1 MGESRGQAVVKQM
14 SSSGGSSTSSSEE
27 EWVDSQ
33 DYGRKDYWEGYYR
46 HHAGQSGTDTEW
58 CATPQPSQPA
68 CGRR

>member
-1 MGESRGQAVVKQM
+1 MLQKM
-14 SSSGGSSTSSSEE
+14 SSSGSSSSSEE

-58 CATPQPSQPA
+58 CDPPPSQPA
-68 CGRR
+68 CACR